1 MPRPALARPLAA
13 SGAVLAAL
21 AALALSACVPNASA
35 DDATIAVDSSAD
47 ACDVATTEVP
57 SGTVV
62 FDVTNTGDDVTE
74 FYLLA
79 SDGLRIISEVENV
92 GPGITRQL
100 VVQVPAGDY
109 LTACK
114 PGMTGDGIQAA
125 FTVTDSGDDV
135 FSGDNAERLAAAG
148 DQYLLYVRDQI
159 QTLEDKTAAF
169 LAAYTTG
176 DDDEARALYADARVH
191 WERIE
196 PVAESFGDLDP
207 MMDAREADL
216 AEGEEWT
223 GWHRI
228 EKNLWP
234 PAEGYDVTADERQEL
249 ADKLAADT
257 AELAARV
264 NAEDFAIDAFQVGN
278 GAKELLDEVAAGKI
292 TGEEEIWS
300 HTDLWDFQANVD
312 GAAVAFGVL
321 RDVTLESDP
330 DLVEELDSRFAELNE
345 LLAQYGS
352 IEDGFVLYTDL
363 TEDQI
368 VELARSVDAL
378 GEPLS
383 RLTAA
388 AVL

>member
-1 MPRPALARPLAA
+1 MPRPALARL
-13 SGAVLAAL
+13 GAVAAIPVS
-21 AALALSACVPNASA
+21 ALALAACVPNTQA
-35 DDATIAVDSSAD
+35 DGDTIAVSSTAD
-47 ACDVATTEVP
+47 ACDVAATEAP
-57 SGTVV
+57 SGTIV
-62 FDVTNTGDDVTE
+62 FDVTNDGDDVTE

-79 SDGLRIISEVENV
+79 PDGLRIISEVENI

-100 VVQVPAGDY
+100 VVQVGPGDY

-114 PGMTGDGIQAA
+114 PGMVGDGIQAA
-125 FTVTDSGDDV
+125 FTVTDSGEDV
-135 FSGDNAERLAAAG
+135 ISGDKAEQLTAAG
-148 DQYLLYVRDQI
+148 DSYLLYVRDQI
-159 QTLEDKTAAF
+159 QTLEQKTAAF
-169 LAAYTTG
+169 LEAYVAG
-176 DDDEARALYADARVH
+176 DDDTARELYADARVH

-234 PAEGYDVTADERQEL
+234 PAEGYDLTDAERQEL

-264 NAEDFAIDAFQVGN
+264 NADDFTIDAFQVGN

-321 RDVTLESDP
+321 RDVTAETDP

-352 IEDGFVLYTDL
+352 IEEGFVLYTDL

-368 VELARSVDAL
+368 VELARAVDAL
-378 GEPLS
+378 AEPLS

-388 AVL
+388 AVI

>member
-13 SGAVLAAL
+13 SGAAL
-21 AALALSACVPNASA
+21 AALALTACVPNATA
-35 DDATIAVDSSAD
+35 DDSAIAVDSSND
-47 ACDVATTEVP
+47 ACDVAATEVP

-62 FDVTNTGDDVTE
+62 FDVTNSGDDVTE

-100 VVQVPAGDY
+100 VVQVAPGDY
-109 LTACK
+109 LTQCK

-125 FTVTDSGDDV
+125 FTVTQGEDVATGDR
-135 FSGDNAERLAAAG
+135 AEELAAAG
-148 DQYLLYVRDQI
+148 EQYLLYVRDQI
-159 QTLEDKTAAF
+159 ETLEDKTDAF
-169 LAAYTTG
+169 LAAYTAG

-216 AEGEEWT
+216 AEGESWT

-234 PAEGYDVTADERQEL
+234 PAEGYDLTDAERQEL

-257 AELAARV
+257 AELASRV
-264 NAEDFAIDAFQVGN
+264 EAEDFAIDAFQVGN

-312 GAAVAFGVL
+312 GAEVAYGVL
-321 RDVTLESDP
+321 HDVVAETDP
-330 DLVEELDSRFAELNE
+330 DLVEELDSRFAELDD
-345 LLAQYGS
+345 LLAQYGT

-368 VELARSVDAL
+368 VELARAVDAL

>member
-13 SGAVLAAL
+13 SGAVL

-300 HTDLWDFQANVD
+300 HTDLWDFHANVD